1 MERRQKTL
9 STDVGRFGHHHFGQ
23 WLAGLFQYTIL
34 MMGQI
39 ISGFGELLL
48 RLSPQGHE
56 DLIVQSNALEMGF
69 AGAEA
74 NILADLAHWGQS
86 TQFITALPEN
96 PLGKKA
102 VMFLNQNGVSTHNTF
117 MDEGRMGSYYV
128 EHGTAIRATQ
138 VTYDRKDSS
147 FARWSLDEKDW
158 EKLLE
163 NSSHF
168 VVTGITPALSE
179 NCQKSLLN
187 GLKMAQ
193 KTNCKVIFDL
203 NFRRSL
209 WSATSAKK
217 SFSQIL
223 PHVDVLLGNL
233 GAINDV
239 FDAQIKSKNDFEAL
253 QEATVKAI
261 DFARQLGSF
270 QTIAM
275 TIRQQINASE
285 NILGGMLKEG
295 DKLRSSL
302 SIPTTIKDRLGGG
315 DAFAAGIL
323 LGKLSH
329 WEMQKTLDFATAAF
343 ATTQTLKGDINYL
356 DVKEILSVSEGNLKG
371 HVKR

>member
-1 MERRQKTL
+1 
-9 STDVGRFGHHHFGQ
+9 
-23 WLAGLFQYTIL
+23 
-34 MMGQI
+34 MGQV

-48 RLSPQGHE
+48 RLSPKGHE
-56 DLIVQSNALEMGF
+56 DLIVQSDALEMGF

-74 NILADLAHWGQS
+74 NILADLSHWGQA

-102 VMFLNQNGVSTHNTF
+102 LMFLNQHGVGTQNIHI
-117 MDEGRMGSYYV
+117 DQGRMGTYYI
-128 EHGTAIRATQ
+128 EHGTAIRGTQ
-138 VTYDRKDSS
+138 VTYDRKESS
-147 FARWSLDEKDW
+147 FSKWDLSEKDW
-158 EKLLE
+158 ENFLE
-163 NSSHF
+163 NSSYF

-179 NCQKSLLN
+179 SCQKSLLN

-193 KTNCKVIFDL
+193 KTNCKVVFDL

-217 SFSQIL
+217 SFSEIL
-223 PHVDVLLGNL
+223 PYVDILLGNI
-233 GAINDV
+233 GSVNDV
-239 FDAQIKSKNDFEAL
+239 FDAQIKTQNDFDAL
-253 QEATVKAI
+253 TEATKKAI
-261 DFARQLGSF
+261 DFISQSGNF
-270 QTIAM
+270 ETIAM
-275 TIRQQINASE
+275 TIRQQINATE
-285 NILGGMLKEG
+285 NVLGGMVKQG
-295 DKLRSSL
+295 DKVWSSL

-323 LGKLSH
+323 FGKLSN

-356 DVKEILSVSEGNLKG
+356 STKEILSVSEGNLKG

>member
-1 MERRQKTL
+1 
-9 STDVGRFGHHHFGQ
+9 
-23 WLAGLFQYTIL
+23 

-69 AGAEA
+69 GGAEA

-223 PHVDVLLGNL
+223 PHVDILLGNL